1 MTRTLALALLAF
13 GLVPTAS
20 ADPCGMVPPIRIAD
34 TDVPAIQ
41 RTGAQRTY
49 VMFKDGVQTM
59 ALRPGFSGSIDEFG
73 MLIPFP
79 SPPAL
84 RKIDDDTFAH
94 IEGAVDPPVMNV
106 YVYDQM
112 PMPRPTSL
120 RMASAGSAPVQSED
134 ALRIDEVRVVNQEA
148 VGMYQVAVLEA
159 GSASALKGWMDDNG
173 FRYPDGM
180 DATVE
185 DYVGIRWCFVAIK
198 ATVGQAMGVS
208 PRPGMRGVDSAMP
221 AGATFDGH
229 VQGMGF
235 RFETPEPV
243 VPMRL
248 SVFNPDTSGDGPRNV
263 VYALTEQPVKMSQI
277 NADLVRRQV
286 QGNELH
292 GHLTQPIELV
302 WHNGGPEDATPEEIE
317 GWRALR
323 DPAQYNGV
331 AAQLFAADLHAVA
344 EGQLSLAFEEEEKE
358 LLRISESF
366 GLRGAEIDSQHAA
379 ALDEL
384 RDVVTKIALD
394 DVKEMSLTVIDGRF
408 PVPVL
413 AEENLTFAP
422 FRMDESQNVVR
433 TDEIRPTGPTRT
445 IYRNP

>member
-1 MTRTLALALLAF
+1 MTRTLSLALLAF

-34 TDVPAIQ
+34 SNVPAIQ

-59 ALRPGFSGSIDEFG
+59 ALRPGFSGKIDEFG

-106 YVYDQM
+106 FVYDDI
-112 PMPRPTSL
+112 PRPSATGM
-120 RMASAGSAPVQSED
+120 RFASAGSAPVKSED
-134 ALRIDEVRVVNQEA
+134 SLRIDEVRVVNQEA

-159 GSASALKGWMDDNG
+159 GSATALKGWMDDNG

-198 ATVGQAMGVS
+198 ATVGQAMGVA
-208 PRPGMRGVDSAMP
+208 PQPGMRTVDSALP
-221 AGATFDGH
+221 DGAAFDGH

-263 VYALTEQPVKMSQI
+263 VYALTEQPVKVSQI
-277 NADLVRRQV
+277 NSDLVRRQV

-302 WHNGGPEDATPEEIE
+302 WHNGGPEDVTPEELD
-317 GWRALR
+317 GWRGLR
-323 DPAQYNGV
+323 DPAQYNGI
-331 AAQLFAADLHAVA
+331 AAQLFAADLHAVS
-344 EGQLSLAFEEEEKE
+344 EGELSLAFEEEEKE

-366 GLRGAEIDSQHAA
+366 GLRGAEIDTQHAA
-379 ALDEL
+379 ALDEM
-384 RDVVTKIALD
+384 RDEVTGQALD
-394 DVKEMSLTVIDGRF
+394 AIKEMSLTVIDGRF

-413 AEENLTFAP
+413 AEENLTFAQ
-422 FRMDESQNVVR
+422 FRMDEAQNVTR
-433 TDEIRPTGPTRT
+433 TDEIRPSGPTRT
-445 IYRNP
+445 IYRNR